1 MAENGNHEQRIS
13 KLEAARKE
21 MEDALVVMAHLETK
35 SSARVKEHA
44 EFIAEHQRHIEFMQ
58 AADKQHALKMA
69 EFDDKLN
76 ALIDMMGRQ
85 QGGIES
91 R

>member
-1 MAENGNHEQRIS
+1 MAEPNGSGGIDDHEARIG

-21 MEDALVVMAHLETK
+21 MEDALVVMAHLEAK
-35 SSARVKEHA
+35 SASRVKEHA
-44 EFIAEHQRHIEFMQ
+44 EYISFLEE
-58 AADKQHALKMA
+58 ADKRHAVKMA

-76 ALIDMMGRQ
+76 ALIDMIGRQ

>member
-1 MAENGNHEQRIS
+1 M
-13 KLEAARKE
+13 K
-21 MEDALVVMAHLETK
+21 DTLVVMGRLEAK
-35 SSARVKEHA
+35 AAAGIKEHA
-44 EFIAEHQRHIEFMQ
+44 EFIADHEEHIRFMR
-58 AADKQHALKMA
+58 AADERHSITMA

-85 QGGIES
+85 QGGIEP

>member
-1 MAENGNHEQRIS
+1 MAETNDSGRLDEHEERLGR
-13 KLEAARKE
+13 LEAARKE
-21 MEDALVVMAHLETK
+21 MEDALVVMAHLEAK
-35 SSARVKEHA
+35 SASRIKEHA
-44 EFIAEHQRHIEFMQ
+44 EYISFLE
-58 AADKQHALKMA
+58 AADIRHSIKMA

-91 R
+91 H